1 MKEELDILSKLG
13 KDSGFKVPEN
23 YFADFN
29 KKMMESLPE
38 PVLTPQVKPSL
49 WVRVR
54 PYVYMAAMFAG
65 IWCMMHVFN
74 DMSGVSSTKSQIQAI
89 VNGLDDEKNIDDLM
103 LQESLNEYDVLT
115 YEDSVDTENSGIQLI
130 GSDNNKED
138 CYLPHQE

>member
-74 DMSGVSSTKSQIQAI
+74 DKSGVSSTKSQIQAI

-130 GSDNNKED
+130 GSDNNK
-138 CYLPHQE
+138 

>member
-1 MKEELDILSKLG
+1 MKEELDILYKLG

-130 GSDNNKED
+130 GSDNNK
-138 CYLPHQE
+138 

>member
-130 GSDNNKED
+130 SSDNNK
-138 CYLPHQE
+138 

>member
-38 PVLTPQVKPSL
+38 PALTPQVKPSL

-130 GSDNNKED
+130 GSDNNK
-138 CYLPHQE
+138 